1 MKTLIHLLLLRPF
14 VKLLF
19 GVNLFGKENIFK
31 LDRFIIIANHNS
43 HLDILLLFYLL
54 PVNQIR
60 ITHPVAAK
68 EYFLKSKVLFGFA
81 NYLFSPIWVSRDDP
95 DSRTECLNVIKEKLN
110 NKHNIIIFP
119 EGTRGSPG
127 KVQPFKYG
135 IGKIAEQYRDIPI
148 VPVFLSGPERSF
160 PKQGVFPVPIWNN
173 VIIGPPQVFKESYDK
188 ITHTLENI
196 IHDLSENETAL
207 RHKRKLKKEKAV
219 KSIAILGI
227 DGSGKSTLSKNIAQ
241 ILSDNSSTA
250 LVSDKLEFY
259 DNNQLKQV
267 QPFISE
273 NIRTLVSR
281 YAKNAKSL
289 KLYKIPKLT
298 ELLLRD
304 VLLVEIKKWYC
315 PDIIVLDGA
324 PLLNLTS
331 WAILYKEDSFNEN
344 DCAKAV
350 KILSSNDEEIPKNDQ
365 IYRNFPELA
374 TLKKLK
380 LTHLNLPDIVIFL
393 DVEPDIAMERIKKRG
408 GKIQVHETE
417 DKLSKL
423 RNAYLV
429 TCSVIQ
435 NNFSVP
441 TYILAGKDSI
451 QNITKSAID
460 FIDQKR

>member
-1 MKTLIHLLLLRPF
+1 MRPF
-14 VKLLF
+14 LKLMF

-68 EYFLKSKVLFGFA
+68 EYFVKSKIIFGIV
-81 NYLFSPIWVSRDDP
+81 NYLFSPIWVKREDP
-95 DSRTECLNVIKEKLN
+95 DSRAECLNVIKEKLD

-119 EGTRGSPG
+119 EGTRGAPG
-127 KVQPFKYG
+127 EFQPFKYG
-135 IGKIAEQYRDIPI
+135 IGKIAEHYRDIPI

-160 PKQGVFPVPIWNN
+160 PKQGVIPVPICTN

-188 ITHTLENI
+188 ITHSLETI
-196 IHDLSENETAL
+196 IHDLSENETKW

-227 DGSGKSTLSKNIAQ
+227 DGSGKSTLSKNISKR
-241 ILSDNSSTA
+241 LSEKTSVA
-250 LVSDKLEFY
+250 LVSDKLEFF

-273 NIRTLVSR
+273 NIRSLVSK

-324 PLLNLTS
+324 ALLNLIA
-331 WAILYKEDSFNEN
+331 WAILYKEDSFNE
-344 DCAKAV
+344 DECLKAV
-350 KILSSNDEEIPKNDQ
+350 KILASRDEEIPKNDH
-365 IYRNFPELA
+365 IYQNFPELS

-380 LTHLNLPDIVIFL
+380 LNHLNLPDIVIFL

-408 GKIQVHETE
+408 EKIQVHETE

-429 TCSVIQ
+429 TCKVIGK
-435 NNFSVP
+435 NFDVP
-441 TYILAGKDSI
+441 TYILTGKDTVP
-451 QNITKSAID
+451 NITKSALD
-460 FIDQKR
+460 FINQKK